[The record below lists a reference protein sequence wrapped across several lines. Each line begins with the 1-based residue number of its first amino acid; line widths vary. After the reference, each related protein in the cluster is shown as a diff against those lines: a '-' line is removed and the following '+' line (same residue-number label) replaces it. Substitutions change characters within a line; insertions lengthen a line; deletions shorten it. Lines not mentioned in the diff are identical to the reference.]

1 MNLPKDGGIEWLY
14 TGEAQQEPA
23 IAWMSNIIASY
34 NVELPSKVQ
43 PATRIVTHIANQTC
57 PGVESIPNIKASL
70 DI

>member
-43 PATRIVTHIANQTC
+43 PATRIVTHIANQT
-57 PGVESIPNIKASL
+57 
-70 DI
+70 